1 VSRFYT
7 DDEVR
12 RRSVV
17 EITSPTAFDPLTGT
31 TPLPCGLYDA
41 RMGPLPP
48 QHGSVSIPCRT
59 CARSY
64 HDCPGHGGHL
74 ELVVPVHHPL
84 LLSEVLAILKCQCRY
99 CGKFRAVPRLV
110 TGQAAKLVLLATNR
124 LDELAAWDAQLA
136 SLQAAARNTTNSTS
150 SSSAQSNNP
159 TAAANRASAAAL
171 DAYLQSI
178 LQPSDMD
185 ASSSSVTVTSS
196 FHATQ
201 FLALKKETLA
211 LLKSAK
217 RCAQCGAYSPPWR
230 HDAHNKLFRAPL
242 SNKLQKLNDAQGIV
256 ATAATAAASSST
268 SRPANTADGSDG
280 VATTANGYDSDD
292 TAPSKDSEEMNDE
305 EEEDSVAP
313 MDDDSDEGENDDEQN
328 DDEEAATTTKPAK
341 SDTYVPTSEI
351 QAVLQQ
357 LWQLESTLCTR
368 LFGDWR
374 QYILQCIAV
383 PPNRFRPPMSVSGN
397 GGGSGGTMLVEH
409 AQTAAL
415 AKILT
420 ANATVRDRMAA
431 AAAAVDHTAKAAAT
445 AAVYPAWIALQ
456 TAVNVYMDA
465 SQDPAVG
472 RGGTAVPVAGIRQM
486 LERKEGLFRKH
497 MMGKRVDYAC
507 RSVISP
513 DPYIGTN
520 EIGIPLHFCRVLTY
534 PTPVTER
541 NVAELRR
548 LVERGPHDYPGAR
561 WVELSSTGPGS
572 SSSLA
577 VTRRRVD
584 LSKMKPHQRQA
595 IAAQLML
602 QHARSSGVVAGVG
615 PVVVGR
621 QLRDG
626 DYVLMNRQVRF
637 CCSTMLS
644 RWHAPF
650 IVGPIARVAYVCGPN
665 ANVRDVSY

>member
-1 VSRFYT
+1 
-7 DDEVR
+7 
-12 RRSVV
+12 
-17 EITSPTAFDPLTGT
+17 
-31 TPLPCGLYDA
+31 
-41 RMGPLPP
+41 
-48 QHGSVSIPCRT
+48 
-59 CARSY
+59 
-64 HDCPGHGGHL
+64 L

-99 CGKFRAVPRLV
+99 CGKFRALPRLV
-110 TGQAAKLVLLATNR
+110 ASQAAKLVLLATNR
-124 LDELAAWDAQLA
+124 LDELAAWDAHLA

-150 SSSAQSNNP
+150 SSVPSNNP
-159 TAAANRASAAAL
+159 TAAANRASAAAM

-185 ASSSSVTVTSS
+185 TVSSAAAASLAVTVTSS

-256 ATAATAAASSST
+256 ATTATAASSSST
-268 SRPANTADGSDG
+268 RPAMATDGG
-280 VATTANGYDSDD
+280 AANGYDSDD
-292 TAPSKDSEEMNDE
+292 TAPSKDSDEMSDE
-305 EEEDSVAP
+305 EEEDSVVP
-313 MDDDSDEGENDDEQN
+313 MANDEDET
-328 DDEEAATTTKPAK
+328 DEDETDEAAATTTKSVR

-397 GGGSGGTMLVEH
+397 GGGSGTMLVEH

-431 AAAAVDHTAKAAAT
+431 AAAAVDRTAKAAAA

-602 QHARSSGVVAGVG
+602 QHARNSSGGVAGVG

-626 DYVLMNRQVRF
+626 DYVLMNRQVR
-637 CCSTMLS
+637 CCSSTLRHS
-644 RWHAPF
+644 RSCWPDCTR
-650 IVGPIARVAYVCGPN
+650 GKCLCGSLN
-665 ANVRDVSY
+665 ANERAIIHSSEEEITLSCTTPTQK

>member
-1 VSRFYT
+1 
-7 DDEVR
+7 
-12 RRSVV
+12 
-17 EITSPTAFDPLTGT
+17 
-31 TPLPCGLYDA
+31 
-41 RMGPLPP
+41 
-48 QHGSVSIPCRT
+48 
-59 CARSY
+59 
-64 HDCPGHGGHL
+64 L

-99 CGKFRAVPRLV
+99 CGKFRALPRLV
-110 TGQAAKLVLLATNR
+110 ASQAAKLVLLATNR
-124 LDELAAWDAQLA
+124 LDELAAWDAHLA

-150 SSSAQSNNP
+150 SSVPSNNP
-159 TAAANRASAAAL
+159 TAAANRASAAAM

-185 ASSSSVTVTSS
+185 TVSSAAAASLAVTVTSS

-256 ATAATAAASSST
+256 ATTATAASSSST
-268 SRPANTADGSDG
+268 RPAMATDGG
-280 VATTANGYDSDD
+280 AANGYDSDD
-292 TAPSKDSEEMNDE
+292 TAPSKDSDEMSDE
-305 EEEDSVAP
+305 EEEDSVVP
-313 MDDDSDEGENDDEQN
+313 MANDEDET
-328 DDEEAATTTKPAK
+328 DEDETDEAAATTTKSVR

-397 GGGSGGTMLVEH
+397 GGGSGTMLVEH

-431 AAAAVDHTAKAAAT
+431 AAAAVDRTAKAAAA

-513 DPYIGTN
+513 DPYMKLAFPCIS
-520 EIGIPLHFCRVLTY
+520 
-534 PTPVTER
+534 
-541 NVAELRR
+541 VA
-548 LVERGPHDYPGAR
+548 
-561 WVELSSTGPGS
+561 S
-572 SSSLA
+572 
-577 VTRRRVD
+577 
-584 LSKMKPHQRQA
+584 
-595 IAAQLML
+595 
-602 QHARSSGVVAGVG
+602 
-615 PVVVGR
+615 
-621 QLRDG
+621 
-626 DYVLMNRQVRF
+626 
-637 CCSTMLS
+637 
-644 RWHAPF
+644 
-650 IVGPIARVAYVCGPN
+650 
-665 ANVRDVSY
+665 